1 MSAIPCSPHV
11 PKVLAVSAFLLISST
26 GCASASGS
34 APAPV
39 ITHSAPVPDAH
50 ALVGTWRLVSFESRL
65 QSGEIRYPM
74 GRVVAGQLI
83 YDAVGN
89 VSAHIMD
96 VSRPAFASGD
106 RATGTEAE
114 VRAAFVGYLAYY
126 GTYAADHVRG
136 TVTHHIAGASFPNWI
151 CRDQSRL
158 FRLDGDRLT
167 ITTPPIRAG
176 GENLITVIIWDRV
189 GTQQDTRRP

>member
-1 MSAIPCSPHV
+1 VA
-11 PKVLAVSAFLLISST
+11 KVLAVSAFLLICST
-26 GCASASGS
+26 GCASASRS

-39 ITHSAPVPDAH
+39 ITHSAAVPDAH

-65 QSGEIRYPM
+65 PGGEIRYPM

-89 VSAHIMD
+89 VSAHIMN

-106 RATGTEAE
+106 RAMGTETE

-126 GTYAADHVRG
+126 GTYAADHARG
-136 TVTHHIAGASFPNWI
+136 TVTHRIAGASFPNWI
-151 CRDQSRL
+151 GRDQ
-158 FRLDGDRLT
+158 FRIFSLDGDRLT
-167 ITTPPIRAG
+167 LTTPPIRAG
-176 GENLITVIIWDRV
+176 GADLVTVLIWERTVT
-189 GTQQDTRRP
+189 TQRGRNP